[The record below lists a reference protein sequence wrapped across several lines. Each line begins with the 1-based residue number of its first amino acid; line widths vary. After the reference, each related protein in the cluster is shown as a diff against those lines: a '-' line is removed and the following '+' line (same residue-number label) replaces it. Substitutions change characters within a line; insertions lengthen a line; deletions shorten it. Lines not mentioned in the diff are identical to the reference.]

1 MNGSE
6 IPSLMKMSSLVW
18 INWMDGLC
26 DKILQNQEESEG
38 GNITLLCSAFP
49 CFALLL
55 SYSTACTL
63 ETNSHVSLGAETES

>member
-1 MNGSE
+1 
-6 IPSLMKMSSLVW
+6 
-18 INWMDGLC
+18 MDGLC

-38 GNITLLCSAFP
+38 GNITLLCFAFP

-55 SYSTACTL
+55 SSSTACTL